1 MRRTIQVIVM
11 LQEKPKSNVG
21 ELLFEY
27 DYIWMH
33 VLPDKMY
40 QRQRSS
46 AVLKG
51 SRNSDRNIRIDTQA
65 RLYYKSEV
73 SGIIPGWESLGFA
86 LNWAIQDQNATL
98 LSNCFTISNLSNAF
112 VYAAAGTNTF
122 NSHPGFVAQQE
133 YQTECNAASPV
144 YQNQLKEISRWFLKA
159 DKKSRL
165 WYSII
170 RHFSKIPGPLRPV
183 ATCSDAKTHAQHT
196 TLMFHTLTS
205 YSLACFIPK
214 YLNTYENNCSC
225 DNFNSLFSPSFPD
238 RFRGWYWLDS
248 CFVVARQTATQCHSP
263 NILSFDRC
271 NDREFNRAV
280 QPSSRVFSFQTPCK
294 TSTRMGSWRI
304 ALINCKL
311 RLCNAL
317 KLLSQDPVE
326 PLKQMLLTSQ
336 VIVRRKYMEWYWGSM
351 TRLQRAARHSKRETF
366 VSQHGRLM
374 EREQRKQLSDR
385 QRCFC
390 NHCHPWPCSPWQF
403 TTSLLT
409 VRFFTLLDI
418 EQA

>member
-1 MRRTIQVIVM
+1 
-11 LQEKPKSNVG
+11 
-21 ELLFEY
+21 
-27 DYIWMH
+27 MH

-165 WYSII
+165 
-170 RHFSKIPGPLRPV
+170 
-183 ATCSDAKTHAQHT
+183 
-196 TLMFHTLTS
+196 
-205 YSLACFIPK
+205 
-214 YLNTYENNCSC
+214 
-225 DNFNSLFSPSFPD
+225 
-238 RFRGWYWLDS
+238 
-248 CFVVARQTATQCHSP
+248 
-263 NILSFDRC
+263 
-271 NDREFNRAV
+271 
-280 QPSSRVFSFQTPCK
+280 
-294 TSTRMGSWRI
+294 
-304 ALINCKL
+304 
-311 RLCNAL
+311 
-317 KLLSQDPVE
+317 
-326 PLKQMLLTSQ
+326 
-336 VIVRRKYMEWYWGSM
+336 
-351 TRLQRAARHSKRETF
+351 
-366 VSQHGRLM
+366 
-374 EREQRKQLSDR
+374 
-385 QRCFC
+385 
-390 NHCHPWPCSPWQF
+390 
-403 TTSLLT
+403 
-409 VRFFTLLDI
+409 
-418 EQA
+418 